1 MTMDFKKQ
9 HRNKQKQFRDPLQI
23 MLKSPDLDY
32 FFVADQ
38 LSDKFSKPSEWISDL
53 KLICTQSWGD
63 IEAV

>member
-1 MTMDFKKQ
+1 
-9 HRNKQKQFRDPLQI
+9 

-38 LSDKFSKPSEWISDL
+38 LSDKFFNPSELISDL
-53 KLICTQSWGD
+53 KVICAQSLGD